1 MPFWGDDLTIFSD
14 FLRVIKD
21 SGATEFV
28 GYGISVRF
36 TPPQPDFSSYFP
48 KPADAPIPVGL
59 RAESV
64 SADNPWNNPNLWS
77 GQQGK
82 RLRLDGS
89 LG

>member
-1 MPFWGDDLTIFSD
+1 VFSD
-14 FLRVIKD
+14 FLRVIKE
-21 SGATEFV
+21 SGATEFT

-36 TPPQPDFSSYFP
+36 APTHANFSSSFT
-48 KPADAPIPVGL
+48 KTADSPVPISIGL
-59 RAESV
+59 RAEP
-64 SADNPWNNPNLWS
+64 DNENPWNNPNLWS

>member
-1 MPFWGDDLTIFSD
+1 MFSD
-14 FLRVIKD
+14 FLRVIKE
-21 SGATEFV
+21 SGATEFT

-36 TPPQPDFSSYFP
+36 PANNFSSSFI
-48 KPADAPIPVGL
+48 KPTDSPVPVSIGL
-59 RAESV
+59 RAEPV
-64 SADNPWNNPNLWS
+64 NENPWNNPNLWS